1 MNGERSDNHGYPQD
15 WRIHSAAPA
24 GKRAHAG
31 EPERAPERHPQA
43 VSNWERG
50 ETLPDTALLP
60 DLALI
65 LETSVDALLG
75 GGSPNWRF
83 RRRVTVAQMREAID
97 CIERLR
103 VLLGTDHFMYRTM
116 IDALDQRMNS
126 AIEPAFSDALIR
138 DVYIREALI
147 HCVRAGDY
155 VDAGDLMQ
163 NIRSEARK
171 AYTLRV
177 LRACGIR

>member
-1 MNGERSDNHGYPQD
+1 MDILKIGEYIQRLRREKGLTQENLS
-15 WRIHSAAPA
+15 
-24 GKRAHAG
+24 
-31 EPERAPERHPQA
+31 ERLSVTPQA

-83 RRRVTVAQMREAID
+83 RRRITVAQMREAID

-116 IDALDQRMNS
+116 IEALDQRMNS
-126 AIEPAFSDALIR
+126 AIEPAFNDALIR
-138 DVYIREALI
+138 DVYICEALI

-155 VDAGDLMQ
+155 VDTGDLMQ
-163 NIRSEARK
+163 NIRSEAPK

-177 LRACGIR
+177 LRECGIR